1 MLFNVDAVSLVYLAI
16 QHVCMVCIDMVEEG
30 KALADKP
37 HIVISTPGRLADHIN
52 TGTNF
57 SLKKLRFLVT
67 LSHSICTYIL
77 LLLQLSNTFSFI
89 YSS

>member
-1 MLFNVDAVSLVYLAI
+1 MIKCVVS
-16 QHVCMVCIDMVEEG
+16 IDMVEEG
-30 KALADKP
+30 KALADRP

-67 LSHSICTYIL
+67 VFHRISLNCILVQHFPLIVLLSL
-77 LLLQLSNTFSFI
+77 LL
-89 YSS
+89 

>member
-1 MLFNVDAVSLVYLAI
+1 
-16 QHVCMVCIDMVEEG
+16 MVEEG

-57 SLKKLRFLVT
+57 SLKKLRFLVGEVVAI
-67 LSHSICTYIL
+67 SMCSVHVFYEIL
-77 LLLQLSNTFSFI
+77 
-89 YSS
+89 YSSDSCCVLHSKIVHNPYYWND

>member
-1 MLFNVDAVSLVYLAI
+1 MLYPRFLCAVET
-16 QHVCMVCIDMVEEG
+16 DMVEEG

-57 SLKKLRFLVT
+57 SLKKLRFLVSEIVMCVQHA
-67 LSHSICTYIL
+67 LHVFYEMLCGCV
-77 LLLQLSNTFSFI
+77 
-89 YSS
+89 

>member
-1 MLFNVDAVSLVYLAI
+1 
-16 QHVCMVCIDMVEEG
+16 MVEEG

-57 SLKKLRFLVT
+57 SLKKLRFLVGEVVAI
-67 LSHSICTYIL
+67 SMCSVHVFNEIL
-77 LLLQLSNTFSFI
+77 
-89 YSS
+89 YSSDSCCVLHSKNSAQSVLLE

>member
-1 MLFNVDAVSLVYLAI
+1 
-16 QHVCMVCIDMVEEG
+16 MVEEG

-57 SLKKLRFLVT
+57 SLKKLRFLVVNRYFNE
-67 LSHSICTYIL
+67 LVHNN
-77 LLLQLSNTFSFI
+77 SNKRWAVTDRVVVAEMMRVTV
-89 YSS
+89 

>member
-1 MLFNVDAVSLVYLAI
+1 
-16 QHVCMVCIDMVEEG
+16 MVEEG

-57 SLKKLRFLVT
+57 SLKKLRFLVVNRYFNE
-67 LSHSICTYIL
+67 LVHNN
-77 LLLQLSNTFSFI
+77 SNKRWAVTDRVVVAEMMSVTV
-89 YSS
+89 

>member
-1 MLFNVDAVSLVYLAI
+1 
-16 QHVCMVCIDMVEEG
+16 MVEEG

-57 SLKKLRFLVT
+57 SLKKLRFLVVNRYFNE
-67 LSHSICTYIL
+67 LVHNN
-77 LLLQLSNTFSFI
+77 SNKRWAVTDRVVVAEVMSVTV
-89 YSS
+89 

>member
-1 MLFNVDAVSLVYLAI
+1 
-16 QHVCMVCIDMVEEG
+16 MVEEG
-30 KALADKP
+30 KALADRP

-67 LSHSICTYIL
+67 VFHPFLCTV
-77 LLLQLSNTFSFI
+77 F
-89 YSS
+89 

>member
-1 MLFNVDAVSLVYLAI
+1 
-16 QHVCMVCIDMVEEG
+16 MVEEG

-57 SLKKLRFLVT
+57 SLKKLRFLVVNRYFNELVHNNSNKRWAVT
-67 LSHSICTYIL
+67 DRVVVAEMMSITV
-77 LLLQLSNTFSFI
+77 
-89 YSS
+89 

>member
-1 MLFNVDAVSLVYLAI
+1 
-16 QHVCMVCIDMVEEG
+16 MVEEG

-57 SLKKLRFLVT
+57 SLKKLRFLVREMVAI
-67 LSHSICTYIL
+67 SMCSVHI
-77 LLLQLSNTFSFI
+77 F
-89 YSS
+89 

>member
-1 MLFNVDAVSLVYLAI
+1 MQFYLLLVEKLYSSIFVLRLFSCSVLLYLSFI
-16 QHVCMVCIDMVEEG
+16 NCGDLIDMVEEG
-30 KALADKP
+30 KALADRP

-67 LSHSICTYIL
+67 VFHPFLCTV
-77 LLLQLSNTFSFI
+77 F
-89 YSS
+89 

>member
-1 MLFNVDAVSLVYLAI
+1 
-16 QHVCMVCIDMVEEG
+16 MVEEG

-57 SLKKLRFLVT
+57 SLKKLRFLVGKFSLFVGDVADVPET
-67 LSHSICTYIL
+67 LSRVPTHL
-77 LLLQLSNTFSFI
+77 LSVENSRNFANLENSWNFMLGVEMLV
-89 YSS
+89 

>member
-1 MLFNVDAVSLVYLAI
+1 
-16 QHVCMVCIDMVEEG
+16 MVEEG

-57 SLKKLRFLVT
+57 SLKKLRFLVREMVAI
-67 LSHSICTYIL
+67 SMCSVHVFNEIL
-77 LLLQLSNTFSFI
+77 
-89 YSS
+89 YSSDSCGILHSKIVHNL

>member
-1 MLFNVDAVSLVYLAI
+1 
-16 QHVCMVCIDMVEEG
+16 MVEEG

-57 SLKKLRFLVT
+57 SLKKLRYLVGEPP
-67 LSHSICTYIL
+67 LFHGVCTI
-77 LLLQLSNTFSFI
+77 
-89 YSS
+89 

>member
-1 MLFNVDAVSLVYLAI
+1 
-16 QHVCMVCIDMVEEG
+16 MVEEG

-67 LSHSICTYIL
+67 SFMEYVNLATISFRSSSLFSESCSRFGQLQSENLCT
-77 LLLQLSNTFSFI
+77 
-89 YSS
+89 

>member
-1 MLFNVDAVSLVYLAI
+1 
-16 QHVCMVCIDMVEEG
+16 MVEEG

-57 SLKKLRFLVT
+57 SLKKLRFLVGEMVNYFT
-67 LSHSICTYIL
+67 VRTTCCVYVLMKCFAALTVRVTMFYMPRL
-77 LLLQLSNTFSFI
+77 YYSND
-89 YSS
+89 

>member
-1 MLFNVDAVSLVYLAI
+1 
-16 QHVCMVCIDMVEEG
+16 MVEEG

-57 SLKKLRFLVT
+57 SLKKLRFLVGEMLT
-67 LSHSICTYIL
+67 FYCMFHLQCT
-77 LLLQLSNTFSFI
+77 
-89 YSS
+89 

>member
-1 MLFNVDAVSLVYLAI
+1 
-16 QHVCMVCIDMVEEG
+16 MVEEG

-57 SLKKLRFLVT
+57 SLKKLRFVVGETRNYFIGCSVHVLMKCSFAVC
-67 LSHSICTYIL
+67 SAVFYIPNSAPHSVL
-77 LLLQLSNTFSFI
+77 FR
-89 YSS
+89 